1 MGHENAGPMS
11 TSRDRVLMVDDDSFV
26 LMILSHVVADA
37 GLEPVTCTTSARC
50 LDLLRPD
57 SFAQSP
63 YTVLLLDWELADM
76 NALQLLQQ
84 LDQGGEHLKDKMRI
98 FVVSGSPPPDDFSAA
113 CAVLRYLTVEH
124 WWTKPVTAAQI
135 RELKPQGL
143 GAEHTA

>member
-1 MGHENAGPMS
+1 
-11 TSRDRVLMVDDDSFV
+11 MVDDDSFV

-124 WWTKPVTAAQI
+124 WWTPVTAARSENCLALAPSI
-135 RELKPQGL
+135 PHDACASFLTHPLFLR
-143 GAEHTA
+143 ACWWA